1 LSQGHAKALLSV
13 SNLKTRATL
22 AESSVR
28 GEWSVRALE
37 REVQRIASDEVTS
50 VPRGTAGSRKRANV
64 EALERKLAQL
74 LGTDVSI
81 QSGRKPNT
89 GKLQVAFYSLEQF
102 EGLISKLGVKA
113 SQLNLD

>member
-1 LSQGHAKALLSV
+1 
-13 SNLKTRATL
+13 
-22 AESSVR
+22 
-28 GEWSVRALE
+28 
-37 REVQRIASDEVTS
+37 
-50 VPRGTAGSRKRANV
+50 V